1 MDEYGKI
8 KIEGYIGRLIENC
21 IGNGVMAAD
30 YQPFIKAFQE
40 KLDSEG
46 LFCGEFWGKWFTS
59 AALAYEYNPRP
70 EYLKK
75 LEDAVEGLLAAQEE
89 DGRISASKE
98 DFTPWDIWGR
108 KYALLE
114 IGRAHV

>member
-70 EYLKK
+70 EYLKNWK
-75 LEDAVEGLLAAQEE
+75 MPPKACWPRRRKTEESAQAKRILLLGIFGGENMHCLACWP
-89 DGRISASKE
+89 IM
-98 DFTPWDIWGR
+98 T
-108 KYALLE
+108 
-114 IGRAHV
+114 